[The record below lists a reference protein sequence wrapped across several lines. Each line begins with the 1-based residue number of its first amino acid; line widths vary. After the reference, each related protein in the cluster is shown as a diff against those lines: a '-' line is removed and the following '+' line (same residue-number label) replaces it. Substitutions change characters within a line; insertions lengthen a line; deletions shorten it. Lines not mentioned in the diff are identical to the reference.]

1 MTRLH
6 VLLVLAL
13 PLATLP
19 AMACGMEVEDDS
31 ISLAS
36 LMADV
41 EAVAVAVVEPLL
53 ADDADAVE
61 TEAAEVHAEGV
72 TLSQATSAPLT
83 AGSVEAASLRP
94 VAVSQPDG

>member
-1 MTRLH
+1 MTRMH

-31 ISLAS
+31 VSLAS

-41 EAVAVAVVEPLL
+41 EAVATAIVEPLL
-53 ADDADAVE
+53 VDDTAPVE
-61 TEAAEVHAEGV
+61 AEAAAVHAEGV
-72 TLSQATSAPLT
+72 TLTEATAAPLVS
-83 AGSVEAASLRP
+83 GSVEAASLRP
-94 VAVSQPDG
+94 VAGS